1 MDFLSMNP
9 LGGVPSGSAA
19 DSGALAPPAFGA
31 LSPAAARAGGCCNNS
46 ADSVMAIKTM
56 EMLVSTLTLM
66 MMALMKGKGR
76 NDVAALGQVGGRK
89 PGRRG
94 ASGGSGTNASGPSG
108 NVNFKNPTGTP
119 KGSFRARGTGYYPAN
134 NAMEGGFNDRKGH
147 RLYTLQ
153 QYLAGKAPYVSVA
166 MDNKNG
172 VPYGSKLRIPEL
184 ERKYGR
190 QIEFRVVDTGGAF
203 MGKGMSRI
211 DICTASSS
219 AASDATINGP
229 LTLQFV

>member
-1 MDFLSMNP
+1 MDFISTNP
-9 LGGVPSGSAA
+9 LGTVPGGPAA
-19 DSGALAPPAFGA
+19 ETGALAPPTFGA
-31 LSPAAARAGGCCNNS
+31 LSPAAARAGGCCHANTD
-46 ADSVMAIKTM
+46 AVMAIKTM

-66 MMALMKGKGR
+66 MMALMKGKAPSG
-76 NDVAALGQVGGRK
+76 ASALGQVGDRK
-89 PGRRG
+89 HGRRG
-94 ASGGSGTNASGPSG
+94 AAGGGTHASGPSG
-108 NVNFKNPTGTP
+108 AVDFKNPAGTP

-184 ERKYGR
+184 ERKYDR

-211 DICTASSS
+211 DICTANSS

-229 LTLQFV
+229 LTLKFV